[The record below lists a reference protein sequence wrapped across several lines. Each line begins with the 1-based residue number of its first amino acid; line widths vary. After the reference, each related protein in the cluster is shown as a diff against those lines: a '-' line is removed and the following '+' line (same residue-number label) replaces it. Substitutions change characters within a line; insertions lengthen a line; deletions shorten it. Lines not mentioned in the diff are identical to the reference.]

1 MKWNRAA
8 LGCLLSASLAL
19 SACAR
24 RAAPPPP
31 EAVPVTAARVER
43 RDLPVEMTAIGHVE
57 AYSTVS
63 IKSQVNGTLIAVGF
77 KEGQDVRKGDLLFRI
92 DPRPFDAA
100 LAQARANLARDRA
113 QAQNAAA
120 EIDRYKGLVEK
131 DFVTREQYDQVKAN
145 AEALAST
152 VKASEAAVEN
162 AALQLSWCTI
172 TAPIDGRTGGLLV
185 HEGNLVKANDDKPLV
200 VINQLKPVF
209 VTFST
214 PEASLADLQR
224 QRELEV
230 KAAAP
235 GNAAPKSGRLTF
247 IDNAVDPTTGTI
259 TSKATFPNVDETL
272 WPGEFVNVTVV
283 LRTESGAV
291 VVPSPAVQTGQNGSY
306 VYVIKPDETVES
318 RTVAVER
325 TQGTLTVVAKGLA
338 PGEQVVTDGQLRLAP
353 GARVEIKKPSESV
366 S

>member
-1 MKWNRAA
+1 MKWNRAV
-8 LGCLLSASLAL
+8 LGCLSSALLAL
-19 SACAR
+19 SGCAR
-24 RAAPPPP
+24 KAAPPPP

-43 RDLPVEMTAIGHVE
+43 RDIPVEVTAIGHVE
-57 AYSTVS
+57 PYSTVS
-63 IKSQVNGTLIAVGF
+63 VKSQVNGTLTAVGF

-92 DPRPFDAA
+92 DPRPFEAA

-131 DFVTREQYDQVKAN
+131 DYVTREQYDQVKAN

-162 AALQLSWCTI
+162 EALQLSWCTI
-172 TAPIDGRTGGLLV
+172 TSPIDGRTGGLLV

-200 VINQLKPVF
+200 VINQIQPVF
-209 VTFST
+209 VAFST
-214 PEASLADLQR
+214 PEASIADLQR
-224 QRELEV
+224 QRGLEV
-230 KAAAP
+230 KVAAP
-235 GNAAPKSGRLTF
+235 GGAAPKTGRLTF
-247 IDNAVDPTTGTI
+247 IDNAVDATTGTI
-259 TSKATFPNVDETL
+259 SSKATFPNDDETL
-272 WPGEFVNVTVV
+272 WPGQFVNVTVV
-283 LRTESGAV
+283 LRTEPGAV
-291 VVPSPAVQTGQNGSY
+291 VVPSPAVQTGQSGSY
-306 VYVIKPDETVES
+306 VYVIKADETVES
-318 RTVAVER
+318 RPVAVER

-353 GARVEIKKPSESV
+353 GARVEIKKPSEAV

>member
-1 MKWNRAA
+1 MKWNRAVP
-8 LGCLLSASLAL
+8 GCLFSALLAL

-24 RAAPPPP
+24 KAAPPPP

-43 RDLPVEMTAIGHVE
+43 RDLPVEVTAIGHVE
-57 AYSTVS
+57 PYSTVS
-63 IKSQVNGTLIAVGF
+63 VKSQVNGILTEVGF
-77 KEGQDVRKGDLLFRI
+77 KEGQDVRKGALLFRI
-92 DPRPFDAA
+92 DPRPFEAA

-131 DFVTREQYDQVKAN
+131 DYVTREQYDQVRAN
-145 AEALAST
+145 ADALAST

-162 AALQLSWCTI
+162 ASLELSWCTI

-185 HEGNLVKANDDKPLV
+185 HAGNLVKANDDKALV
-200 VINQLKPVF
+200 VINQLQPVF

-214 PEASLADLQR
+214 PETSLADLQR
-224 QRELEV
+224 QRGLEV
-230 KAAAP
+230 KAAAR
-235 GNAAPKSGRLTF
+235 GDAAPKAGRLTF
-247 IDNAVDPTTGTI
+247 IDNAVDATTGTI
-259 TSKATFPNVDETL
+259 ASKATFPNADETL

-283 LRTESGAV
+283 LRTEPGAV
-291 VVPSPAVQTGQNGSY
+291 VVPSPAVQTGQSGSY
-306 VYVIKPDETVES
+306 VYVIKADETVES
-318 RTVAVER
+318 RPVAVER

-338 PGEQVVTDGQLRLAP
+338 PGERVVTDGQLRLAP
-353 GARVEIKKPSESV
+353 GSRVEIKNPSEAV

>member
-1 MKWNRAA
+1 MKWNRAVP
-8 LGCLLSASLAL
+8 GCLFSALLAL

-24 RAAPPPP
+24 KAAPPPP

-43 RDLPVEMTAIGHVE
+43 RNLPVEVTAIGHVE
-57 AYSTVS
+57 PYSTVS
-63 IKSQVNGTLIAVGF
+63 VKSQVNGILTDVGF

-92 DPRPFDAA
+92 DPRPFEAA

-131 DFVTREQYDQVKAN
+131 DYVTREQYDQVRAN
-145 AEALAST
+145 ADALAST

-162 AALQLSWCTI
+162 ASLELSWCTI

-185 HEGNLVKANDDKPLV
+185 HGGNL
-200 VINQLKPVF
+200 VINQLQPVF

-214 PEASLADLQR
+214 PETSLADLQR
-224 QRELEV
+224 QRGLEV
-230 KAAAP
+230 KAAAR
-235 GNAAPKSGRLTF
+235 GDAAPKTGRLTF
-247 IDNAVDPTTGTI
+247 IDNAVDMTTGTI
-259 TSKATFPNVDETL
+259 ASKATFPNDDQTL
-272 WPGEFVNVTVV
+272 WPGEFVNVIVV
-283 LRTESGAV
+283 LRTEPGAV
-291 VVPSPAVQTGQNGSY
+291 VVPSPAVQTGQSGSY
-306 VYVIKPDETVES
+306 VYVIKADGTVES
-318 RTVAVER
+318 RPVAVER
-325 TQGTLTVVAKGLA
+325 TQGMLTVVAKGLA

-353 GARVEIKKPSESV
+353 GARVEIKNPSEAV